1 MKKTGTTTVRYEK
14 RTMID
19 RPIGDVFE
27 RLADVDGYG
36 KWMHRTGLFRRSGQ
50 TFDGPLGPG
59 TAYSDATRMGTFR
72 GQITDYQPPSRLGFR
87 ETLRWFGFDLME
99 ARPEYFLE
107 ADRDRT
113 IVHHV
118 AEGDLFGVM
127 RLMKP
132 VAALMARSER
142 ARTIASLRRSLEP
155 EASKLTLEMRRALPA
170 APSVVFHALSD
181 PDKLAQWWG
190 PEGFTVPS
198 LEFDPDVGASYRIEM
213 QPPDGEPFHLTG
225 KFRDVDSPVHLA
237 FTFVYQEPDPD
248 DVDTLVELS
257 LRDLGESTEVVFTQG
272 PFKTAARR
280 DLHRD
285 GWTDSFDKLERFLS
299 KP

>member
-1 MKKTGTTTVRYEK
+1 MKKTGATTVRYEA

-19 RPIGDVFE
+19 RPIGDVFA
-27 RLADVDGYG
+27 RLADLDGYG

-50 TFDGPLGPG
+50 TSDGPLGPG
-59 TAYSDATRMGTFR
+59 TAYLDATRMGTFR
-72 GQITDYQPPSRLGFR
+72 GQITDYQPPSRIGFR
-87 ETLRWFGFDLME
+87 ETLRWFGSDLME

-107 ADRDRT
+107 ADRDMT

-118 AEGDLFGVM
+118 AEGELFGLM

-132 VAALMARSER
+132 VAALMARRER
-142 ARTIASLRRSLEP
+142 TRTIESLRRSLEP
-155 EASKLTLEMRRALPA
+155 EPSKLTLEMKHTLPA
-170 APSVVFHALSD
+170 APSVVFAAFSD
-181 PDKLAQWWG
+181 PAKLAQWWG
-190 PEGFTVPS
+190 PEGFTVPT
-198 LEFDPDVGASYRIEM
+198 LEFDPVVGASYRIEM

-225 KFRDVDSPVHLA
+225 EFRAVDPPLRLA
-237 FTFVYQEPDPD
+237 FTFVYEEPDPD

-257 LRDLGESTEVVFTQG
+257 LQDLGESTEVVFKQG
-272 PFKTAARR
+272 PFKRAARR

-285 GWTDSFDKLERFLS
+285 GWTDSFDKLEQLVS